1 MNSPFRIFIVA
12 LVLICCVSCATT
24 PKIPAPVAVK
34 VEGLN
39 VFAGEFQGRMEAYAD
54 ISGYL
59 SSAASQLIEPP
70 RQWRQGYRL
79 YVELEEQPAIPTE
92 GPVAISPFQ
101 TRISIDIAGL
111 VPGVY
116 LVNVNGKEEHLEI
129 DGAGL
134 RPAQDRGQLL

>member
-1 MNSPFRIFIVA
+1 MNPLFRLFFAA
-12 LVLICCVSCATT
+12 LVLGCCVSCATT
-24 PKIPAPVAVK
+24 PKIPEPQAVK

-54 ISGYL
+54 VTGYL
-59 SSAASQLIEPP
+59 SSPAAQLIEPP

-79 YVELEEQPAIPTE
+79 YVELEEQPAMRTE
-92 GPVAISPFQ
+92 GPAVLTPFQ
-101 TRISIDIAGL
+101 TRVSVDIAGL
-111 VPGVY
+111 APGVY
-116 LVNVNGKEEHLEI
+116 LVNVNGKEVHLEI